1 MKKYLLLLA
10 FLGSSLTAMQ
20 GADPQEADLLKQI
33 PDVPLDRVERFIY
46 FQTSTLNK
54 AFGIGVNYTGVL
66 PQLRRADNPLQLINP
81 FAPAR
86 YGNGYDNVSINP
98 LTGRPEGIALF
109 AIRF

>member
-1 MKKYLLLLA
+1 MKKYFLLMAL
-10 FLGSSLTAMQ
+10 LGSSLAATH
-20 GADPQEADLLKQI
+20 GADPQEAGLLQQI

-66 PQLRRADNPLQLINP
+66 PQLRKADNPLQLINP

-86 YGNGYDNVSINP
+86 YGNAFDNVSVNP
-98 LTGRPEGIALF
+98 LTGRPEGIVLF